1 MPRRTI
7 HHSAGQSHHAR
18 DRRKQRALAR
28 PVRPDNGGQA
38 ARNKL
43 SAHRFQ
49 RDAPPVAHGHVVQE
63 DAAISL
69 HVSDGADP
77 SPATAGRH
85 RRQGWYNF
93 AEYVIL
99 MASLPSQPSRRTR
112 MGGKTMRIAGLA
124 AFVGIAALS
133 LLVPSAP
140 AAAADC
146 KALVKPSP
154 FGPDDQTGATN
165 RVTPAVTKAAAA
177 EIQTGAVTSMSNVLV
192 DGIPL
197 FGTRFS
203 KTILTS
209 FAIIPGAEFGNNK
222 LTYMEDTYLSQSHV
236 GTHID
241 GMGHIGIEDCYY
253 NQTPM
258 GKYVT
263 QNYLKRLGLENM
275 KSFATRGVIIDMVK
289 VFQAAGKLKSNP
301 ACRTPCLDGGTVIT
315 VADLQ
320 AGLKMYNVTL
330 READAVFLH
339 TGWEDLF
346 LQWPAQ
352 NAAYNK
358 SEPGIGEAA
367 AEWLASQKVIL
378 VGADTWA
385 VEVIPGEEESIAF
398 PVHKTLLTDNG
409 IHIVENVRTDLIA
422 AEAAKTGRA
431 TFFLN
436 MTVPKAVGL
445 TGTFVNIE
453 AIQ

>member
-1 MPRRTI
+1 
-7 HHSAGQSHHAR
+7 
-18 DRRKQRALAR
+18 
-28 PVRPDNGGQA
+28 
-38 ARNKL
+38 
-43 SAHRFQ
+43 
-49 RDAPPVAHGHVVQE
+49 
-63 DAAISL
+63 
-69 HVSDGADP
+69 
-77 SPATAGRH
+77 
-85 RRQGWYNF
+85 
-93 AEYVIL
+93 
-99 MASLPSQPSRRTR
+99 
-112 MGGKTMRIAGLA
+112 MRIAGLA
-124 AFVGIAALS
+124 AFVGIAVLS
-133 LLVPSAP
+133 LLMPSTP

-177 EIQTGAVTSMSNVLV
+177 EIQTGTVTSMSNVLV
-192 DGIPL
+192 DGVPL

-209 FAIIPGAEFGNNK
+209 FATLPGAEFGNNK
-222 LTYMEDTYLSQSHV
+222 LTYMEDTYLTQSHV
-236 GTHID
+236 GTHLD
-241 GMGHIGIEDCYY
+241 GMGHIGVEDCYY

-263 QNYLKRLGLENM
+263 QNYLKKFGLENL
-275 KSFATRGVIIDMVK
+275 KSFATRGVILDMVK

-301 ACRTPCLDGGTVIT
+301 ACRTPCLEGGTLIT
-315 VADLQ
+315 VPDLQ
-320 AGLKMYNVTL
+320 AALKLYNVTL
-330 READAVFLH
+330 READAVFIH
-339 TGWEDLF
+339 TGWQDLF

-352 NAAYNK
+352 NATYNK
-358 SEPGIGEAA
+358 NEPGIGQAA
-367 AEWLASQKVIL
+367 ADWLASQKVIL
-378 VGADTWA
+378 VGSDTWA
-385 VEVIPGEEESIAF
+385 VEVIPGEEEGIAF

-409 IHIVENVRTDLIA
+409 IHIIENVRTDLMA